1 MERENAR
8 LKTLEIEN
16 IKLKQQADKFLDDR
30 ELYSDNIEL
39 LERLKKAESA
49 RAAAEKKV
57 SKMELDIADLQE
69 IVEELYTRNKFSLH
83 DNESTEL
90 KKEVQDLKN
99 KIKAS
104 DDYIDELERNLR
116 HSQADNNISEKLQK
130 ELTDAYDLVQTYE
143 SKMKQLEKEVEK
155 IKQSPE
161 SSTIEQYV
169 EFQLKLTRDELEKAN
184 AQLKSTEEKY
194 KKEIRVANRKAKHG
208 YRTIKGKIQQQRFES
223 ST

>member
-8 LKTLEIEN
+8 LKTLEIES

-90 KKEVQDLKN
+90 KKEVQDLKT
-99 KIKAS
+99 KS
-104 DDYIDELERNLR
+104 R
-116 HSQADNNISEKLQK
+116 Q
-130 ELTDAYDLVQTYE
+130 V
-143 SKMKQLEKEVEK
+143 M
-155 IKQSPE
+155 
-161 SSTIEQYV
+161 TI
-169 EFQLKLTRDELEKAN
+169 LM
-184 AQLKSTEEKY
+184 S
-194 KKEIRVANRKAKHG
+194 
-208 YRTIKGKIQQQRFES
+208 
-223 ST
+223 

>member
-1 MERENAR
+1 M
-8 LKTLEIEN
+8 
-16 IKLKQQADKFLDDR
+16 DDR

-143 SKMKQLEKEVEK
+143 SKMKQLEKEIEK
-155 IKQSPE
+155 NQ
-161 SSTIEQYV
+161 TI
-169 EFQLKLTRDELEKAN
+169 TRIVN
-184 AQLKSTEEKY
+184 Y
-194 KKEIRVANRKAKHG
+194 
-208 YRTIKGKIQQQRFES
+208 
-223 ST
+223 